1 MKHIC
6 IVLLIIILISCG
18 SGKSEYVSMEKLFD
32 INYGKLEDEIDLTQ
46 KQSFDIPVST
56 DLKMKDGIIYILN
69 GNLQKIMKFNSY
81 GDLLSVI
88 MNKDLNPEPV
98 IVDNENSSGIISN
111 RKGIYFQFNN
121 ASNLAVDSQQNIY
134 VSDILHAD
142 KQEWD
147 ADLNTMLTGVVYRF
161 DNNGNFSDFIGQDG
175 PGGMPFPYITDI
187 QTNSENELAVI
198 SKTAESN
205 PVYWFDSTGRLLYQ
219 IEITNSLIPVPD
231 DNNTIVSIDSI
242 SIPESDHKLF
252 IKCDFYT
259 SFINEQT
266 GKETDVDFLKS
277 SIYVLNLD
285 SGNFDT
291 VTDIPEVFTSG
302 GDNISFSD
310 ERLRVIYSILG
321 ISGNNKI
328 FLSTIIED
336 NSYKLL
342 ILNINGNVIY
352 TTKLNTGDANLY
364 STDMDLDNSG
374 IITSILSG
382 SDLSSVVW
390 WRTDRIIKDR

>member
-56 DLKMKDGIIYILN
+56 DLQMKDGIIYILN
-69 GNLQKIMKFNSY
+69 GNLQKMMKFNSD
-81 GDLLSVI
+81 GDLFSVI

-364 STDMDLDNSG
+364 STDMDLDNNG

-382 SDLSSVVW
+382 ADFSSVVW

>member
-219 IEITNSLIPVPD
+219 VEITNSLIPVPD
-231 DNNTIVSIDSI
+231 DKNTIVSIDSI

-291 VTDIPEVFTSG
+291 VTDIPEVFTSD

-310 ERLRVIYSILG
+310 ERLRVIYSVLG
-321 ISGNNKI
+321 VSGNNKI

-352 TTKLNTGDANLY
+352 TTKLNTGDVNLY
-364 STDMDLDNSG
+364 STDMDLDNNG

-382 SDLSSVVW
+382 ADFSSVVW

>member
-266 GKETDVDFLKS
+266 G
-277 SIYVLNLD
+277 
-285 SGNFDT
+285 
-291 VTDIPEVFTSG
+291 
-302 GDNISFSD
+302 
-310 ERLRVIYSILG
+310 
-321 ISGNNKI
+321 
-328 FLSTIIED
+328 
-336 NSYKLL
+336 
-342 ILNINGNVIY
+342 
-352 TTKLNTGDANLY
+352 
-364 STDMDLDNSG
+364 
-374 IITSILSG
+374 
-382 SDLSSVVW
+382 
-390 WRTDRIIKDR
+390 

>member
-219 IEITNSLIPVPD
+219 VEITNSLIPVPD
-231 DNNTIVSIDSI
+231 DKNTIVSIDSI

-310 ERLRVIYSILG
+310 ERLRVIYSVLG

-352 TTKLNTGDANLY
+352 TTKLNTGDVNLY
-364 STDMDLDNSG
+364 STDMDLDNNG

-382 SDLSSVVW
+382 ADFSSVVW